1 MDYSFE
7 MLNVANSIKLKN
19 GHKLQVKIGIHSGEV
34 VTGVVGE
41 TKP

>member
-1 MDYSFE
+1 MDYAFE
-7 MLNVANSIKLKN
+7 MLGVANSIKLKT
-19 GHKLQVKIGIHSGEV
+19 GEKLKVKIGIHSGEV